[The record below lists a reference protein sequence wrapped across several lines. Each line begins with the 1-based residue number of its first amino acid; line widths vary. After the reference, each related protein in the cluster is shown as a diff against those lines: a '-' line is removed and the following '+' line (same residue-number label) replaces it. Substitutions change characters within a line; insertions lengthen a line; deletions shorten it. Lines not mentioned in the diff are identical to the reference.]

1 MTPMGKHQDIGGT
14 YEQDKKGGMI
24 HPGAE

>member
-14 YEQDKKGGMI
+14 YEPDKKGGMI